1 MYFVI
6 CILLFSYELIYPASR
21 RCADDAEML
30 LPESGCDAYRN
41 RCTGEGT
48 SAISN
53 RKGNLKYLLCRAIG
67 GTCGLICNFYAVDHI
82 SISDASMLNKLS
94 PFLRLSARSSC

>member
-6 CILLFSYELIYPASR
+6 CILLFSYELIYPVSR

-41 RCTGEGT
+41 CRTGKGT
-48 SAISN
+48 SAVSDW
-53 RKGNLKYLLCRAIG
+53 KGKSE
-67 GTCGLICNFYAVDHI
+67 V
-82 SISDASMLNKLS
+82 
-94 PFLRLSARSSC
+94 SALPSHRWYVWIDL

>member
-30 LPESGCDAYRN
+30 LPESGCGSV
-41 RCTGEGT
+41 C
-48 SAISN
+48 
-53 RKGNLKYLLCRAIG
+53 G
-67 GTCGLICNFYAVDHI
+67 GHF
-82 SISDASMLNKLS
+82 M
-94 PFLRLSARSSC
+94 

>member
-48 SAISN
+48 SAILN
-53 RKGNLKYLLCRAIG
+53 RKGKSEVSA
-67 GTCGLICNFYAVDHI
+67 
-82 SISDASMLNKLS
+82 LS
-94 PFLRLSARSSC
+94 CHRWYVWIDL

>member
-53 RKGNLKYLLCRAIG
+53 RKGKSRGLILLCRKSDVWGKRVDFG
-67 GTCGLICNFYAVDHI
+67 GRRIIKKRGFHAQ
-82 SISDASMLNKLS
+82 
-94 PFLRLSARSSC
+94 